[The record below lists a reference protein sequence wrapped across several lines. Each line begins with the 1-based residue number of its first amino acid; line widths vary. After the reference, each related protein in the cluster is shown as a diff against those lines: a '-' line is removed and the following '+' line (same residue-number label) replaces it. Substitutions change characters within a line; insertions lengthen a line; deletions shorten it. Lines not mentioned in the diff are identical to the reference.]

1 MSHPRTG
8 ACILVDTLVAQ
19 GADLVFGVPDES
31 HLAVLDAL
39 RDSPIRFI
47 TNRQEGGGA
56 FMADAYGKLTGRPGI
71 CFVTRGPGVTN
82 ASIGVHTAHQDSTP
96 MILFIGQVGN
106 GHVERE
112 AFQEIDYRRMF
123 GIMTK
128 SAAQI
133 DRADRVP
140 EYVAHIPGRDQR
152 PYRPVQAAPAVA
164 QIAQLHEL
172 LAAAKRPLVL
182 LGGAGWNAAGH
193 VRAPLPGPV
202 RQPTSILCRRRRYR
216 HQPETGGYTLLD
228 APCSRQRLIHIH
240 AAAEELGRVCQA
252 DLMINSGMPHRR
264 QWRRSMHA
272 SGATRL
278 RKRAPNSICGKASH
292 RYSGTDRRNSICGK

>member
-31 HLAVLDAL
+31 YLAVLDAL

-47 TNRQEGGGA
+47 TNRQEGGCA

-96 MILFIGQVGN
+96 MIPFIGQVGN

-112 AFQEIDYRRMF
+112 AFQEIDYRRVF

-128 SAAQI
+128 WAAQI

-140 EYVAHIPGRDQR
+140 EYVARASQVATSGR
-152 PYRPVQAAPAVA
+152 
-164 QIAQLHEL
+164 I
-172 LAAAKRPLVL
+172 
-182 LGGAGWNAAGH
+182 G
-193 VRAPLPGPV
+193 
-202 RQPTSILCRRRRYR
+202 RYR
-216 HQPETGGYTLLD
+216 LHQP
-228 APCSRQRLIHIH
+228 
-240 AAAEELGRVCQA
+240 
-252 DLMINSGMPHRR
+252 
-264 QWRRSMHA
+264 
-272 SGATRL
+272 
-278 RKRAPNSICGKASH
+278 
-292 RYSGTDRRNSICGK
+292 